1 MYNNQQIQNNNKITI
16 QQAQDIII
24 NGTFYFPAWKH
35 YNQETIVNCDL
46 CHKNCLFCS
55 IGYQTFDLCLECV
68 NLIIHPSIN
77 NDKNNDNNNNRIIEI
92 KSNETITIV
101 ANKINI
107 ISSDVNYHNQNTF
120 QNPIQTQNYNN
131 STNSFLNQIPNSS
144 NSFQSDNIWNK
155 KQKLNQTTNDFQYT
169 NSFQPTNTPQYNFSL
184 PTNGFQSTNTP
195 QFNFSLP
202 INGSQPTNVF
212 KF

>member
-1 MYNNQQIQNNNKITI
+1 MNNNQQIQIKNKITI
-16 QQAQDIII
+16 QQTQDIII

-46 CHKNCLFCS
+46 CHKSGLVCS

-68 NLIIHPSIN
+68 NLTIHLSIN
-77 NDKNNDNNNNRIIEI
+77 NGKEKKDVKDVEVQTNDNSNVEISQHDKNRIIEI

-107 ISSDVNYHNQNTF
+107 ISSDVNYHNKNTF
-120 QNPIQTQNYNN
+120 QNPSQTQNLTN
-131 STNSFLNQIPNSS
+131 STNSFQS
-144 NSFQSDNIWNK
+144 NNIWNK
-155 KQKLNQTTNDFQYT
+155 KQKPEKIT
-169 NSFQPTNTPQYNFSL
+169 NSFQPTNTSQ
-184 PTNGFQSTNTP
+184 PTNIP

-202 INGSQPTNVF
+202 TNNSQPTNVF